1 MSGNKDTLLNLT
13 LETNLTEETNGTL
26 LEESSLEWVPLD
38 TFIGLVL
45 AFSSCFFIGISVI
58 YKKLAL
64 RDIEV
69 GTFFFPILFILYVFM
84 NHFVYMRIIIGKL

>member
-1 MSGNKDTLLNLT
+1 MGENKDVLVNLT

-26 LEESSLEWVPLD
+26 LQDTSSEWVPLD

-69 GTFFFPILFILYVFM
+69 GASVFVE
-84 NHFVYMRIIIGKL
+84 FCIT

>member
-69 GTFFFPILFILYVFM
+69 GTFFFPILIILC
-84 NHFVYMRIIIGKL
+84 VYE